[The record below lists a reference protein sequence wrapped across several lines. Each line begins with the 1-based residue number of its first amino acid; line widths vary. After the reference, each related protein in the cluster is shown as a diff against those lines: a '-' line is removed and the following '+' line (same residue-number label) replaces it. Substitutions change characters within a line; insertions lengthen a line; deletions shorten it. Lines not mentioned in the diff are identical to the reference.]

1 MNIEDLREYCI
12 SKKGTTEAFPF
23 DEDTL
28 VFKVMG
34 KMFCLT
40 SLSEPDSINLKCDPE
55 KAIEL
60 REQYPCVQPGYHM
73 NKKMWNTVIIDG
85 SVSKK
90 LLKEWIDHSYDMV
103 VAGLPRKVQSEMN
116 ASIPATPAK
125 KKK

>member
-1 MNIEDLREYCI
+1 MNIEEIRGYCL
-12 SKKGTTEAFPF
+12 SKKGTTESFPF

-40 SLSEPDSINLKCDPE
+40 SLSEGNSINLKCDPE

-60 REQYPCVQPGYHM
+60 REQYPCVQPGFHM
-73 NKKMWNTVIIDG
+73 HKKMWNTVFIDG

-90 LLKEWIDHSYDMV
+90 LLKEWIDHSYDLV
-103 VAGLPRKVQSEMN
+103 VAGL
-116 ASIPATPAK
+116 TK
-125 KKK
+125 KLKTELDFL

>member
-1 MNIEDLREYCI
+1 MNIEHLREYCL

-60 REQYPCVQPGYHM
+60 REQYPCVQPGFHM

-85 SVSKK
+85 SISKK
-90 LLKEWIDHSYDMV
+90 LLQEWIDHSYEQV
-103 VAGLPRKVQSEMN
+103 VAGL
-116 ASIPATPAK
+116 TK
-125 KKK
+125 KLREELSNM

>member
-116 ASIPATPAK
+116 ASLPAKSAK

>member
-73 NKKMWNTVIIDG
+73 NKKMWNTVVIDG